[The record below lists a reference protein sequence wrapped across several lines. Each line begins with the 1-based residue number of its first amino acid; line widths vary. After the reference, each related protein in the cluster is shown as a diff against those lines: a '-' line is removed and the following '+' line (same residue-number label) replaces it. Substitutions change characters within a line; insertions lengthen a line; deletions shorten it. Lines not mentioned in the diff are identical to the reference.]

1 MGHSK
6 KKAASALGFFLLRA
20 SFPVV
25 GLCLLLQ
32 TSPVSNATESSA
44 MGSRTMQEEQHLRR
58 LVEASKPG
66 PIAFDIPSQA
76 IAPALIQFGEQ
87 AGMSVLIQH
96 EASNG
101 GTAGLTGAYPR
112 WLVWSGYWRA
122 RASTSAL
129 LTSGSPSFGL
139 GRCMGRPTSKLAR
152 QPKRGHPFGGA
163 SVPC

>member
-1 MGHSK
+1 
-6 KKAASALGFFLLRA
+6 
-20 SFPVV
+20 
-25 GLCLLLQ
+25 
-32 TSPVSNATESSA
+32 

-101 GTAGLTGAYPR
+101 GTAGLTGAYPPAG
-112 WLVWSGYWRA
+112 WSGA
-122 RASTSAL
+122 VI
-129 LTSGSPSFGL
+129 G
-139 GRCMGRPTSKLAR
+139 
-152 QPKRGHPFGGA
+152 GHGPRL
-163 SVPC
+163 PRY